1 MLDDT
6 DNYIKDN
13 LQNIIDGKFDDKFSS
28 EQLKMMLEMSF
39 LYNHITVE
47 NNSVV
52 FKYENKTIS
61 VNDVLELPTQ
71 FAKETI
77 VSSVKNTDIFKSALT
92 QFLRDK
98 KINEILE

>member
-1 MLDDT
+1 MLDGT

-13 LQNIIDGKFDDKFSS
+13 LENIINGEFDDEFSP

-39 LYNHITVE
+39 LYNHISVE
-47 NNSVV
+47 YDSVV
-52 FKYENKTIS
+52 FKYGNKKVS
-61 VNDVLELPTQ
+61 VNGVSELPPQ
-71 FAKETI
+71 FAKEHITT
-77 VSSVKNTDIFKSALT
+77 VFKNNEVFKSSLT